1 MGCFMEGWGLHG
13 ERPPLWHISLLPLL
27 PLPYPLSLQAAFPI
41 TTAFFL
47 PSWQVE
53 SWEMPHG
60 APLPMAHPSPGL
72 GVHLSPL
79 EQPRGRAPR
88 AGARCRSALSR
99 GRTPPRSFCSVSS
112 TSLTEL
118 TSRAML
124 VWLSERS
131 CRWGTRDGAMSWG

>member
-60 APLPMAHPSPGL
+60 APLPMAHPSPW
-72 GVHLSPL
+72 
-79 EQPRGRAPR
+79 
-88 AGARCRSALSR
+88 
-99 GRTPPRSFCSVSS
+99 RTPPQGWGFISHHWSS
-112 TSLTEL
+112 H
-118 TSRAML
+118 
-124 VWLSERS
+124 
-131 CRWGTRDGAMSWG
+131 GAVLPVPGLAAGQL